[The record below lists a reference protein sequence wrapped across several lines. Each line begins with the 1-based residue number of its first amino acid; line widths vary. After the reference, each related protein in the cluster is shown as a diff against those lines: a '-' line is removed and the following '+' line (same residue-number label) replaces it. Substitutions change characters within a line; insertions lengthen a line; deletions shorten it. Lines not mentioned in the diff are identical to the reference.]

1 MEQLPEITPDDVLT
15 WAKTIRDAAFKAFQ
29 KNSGRYPDYSMAVK
43 LLELAYGAREA
54 GIATDAG
61 WLRIMTCH
69 QWLLERAKDDD
80 KLGSLCS
87 DFLNRTGLY

>member
-15 WAKTIRDAAFKAFQ
+15 WAKSISDAAFKAFR
-29 KNSGRYPDYSMAVK
+29 KNTGRYVDYSESVK
-43 LLELAYGAREA
+43 LLSLAYGAREA

-61 WLRIMTCH
+61 WLRITTCY
-69 QWLLERAKDDD
+69 QWLRERAKDDD

>member
-15 WAKTIRDAAFKAFQ
+15 WAKAISDAAFKTFK
-29 KNSGRYPDYSMAVK
+29 KNSGRYPDYSESVRF
-43 LLELAYGAREA
+43 LSLAHGAREA

-61 WLRIMTCH
+61 WLRITTCH
-69 QWLLERAKDDD
+69 QWLQERAKDDD

-87 DFLNRTGLY
+87 DFLYRTGLY